1 MNKEEVLQLWKD
13 VVLEMKAVELEKKT
27 NKYPSIERIELL
39 KKGLTSLN
47 SCDALWCEE
56 EYGKWF
62 HKEIRPFIPKKILD
76 MINKKV

>member
-1 MNKEEVLQLWKD
+1 MESEVIMNKEEVLQLWKD
-13 VVLEMKAVELEKKT
+13 VILEIKGGKV
-27 NKYPSIERIELL
+27 PSVDRIELL

-76 MINKKV
+76 LVNKKV

>member
-1 MNKEEVLQLWKD
+1 MESEVIMNKEEVLQLWKD
-13 VVLEMKAVELEKKT
+13 VILEIKGGKV
-27 NKYPSIERIELL
+27 PSVDRIELL